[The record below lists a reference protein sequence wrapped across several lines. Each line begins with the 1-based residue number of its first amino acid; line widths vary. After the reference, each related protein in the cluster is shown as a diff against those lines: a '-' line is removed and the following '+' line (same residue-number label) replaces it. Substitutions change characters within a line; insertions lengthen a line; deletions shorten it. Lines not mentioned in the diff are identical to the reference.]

1 MRRYAPYVICLI
13 LAIMYITKPTT
24 NTVIQSSV
32 TITANHLVDTSK
44 LGEKIYSDP
53 DRDYAI
59 YYNKDFKHKEPNIG
73 DKMYLEDLYLG
84 IVSKIDDS
92 SFEVSLDD
100 PTVIEFGMSGKYVT
114 DKDGVSYGFI
124 SSFKSDTLY
133 VVMF

>member
-1 MRRYAPYVICLI
+1 MRRYAPYIICLI

-24 NTVIQSSV
+24 NTVIQSPV
-32 TITANHLVDTSK
+32 TITADHLVDTSK

-53 DRDYAI
+53 SRDYAI
-59 YYNKDFKHKEPNIG
+59 YYNKDYTSKSPVIG
-73 DKMYLEDLYLG
+73 DKVYLDDTYLG
-84 IVSKIDDS
+84 VVSRINEYN
-92 SFEVSLDD
+92 FEVSLDD